1 MLFISN
7 HRIQFSEKQ
16 FDCRDYDKKFNVAI
30 CALSNSH
37 RWKAVRLSLMWHENG
52 MYIPRLHDCYII
64 DFRLH
69 AGVDALHVGVDALH
83 VEVDEK
89 LCRLSRSL
97 WIRSYAGGCRLQ
109 QAACR
114 MQQVAYRLHAA
125 CIRSYAGGCRLQQA
139 ACRMQQAACRLHAG
153 CMQPACSLHASL
165 VGHLHNTASS
175 TCQKA
180 QTWPQFN
187 CHALDNNG
195 WV

>member
-37 RWKAVRLSLMWHENG
+37 RWKAVRLSLIVTRKWNVH
-52 MYIPRLHDCYII
+52 RLHD
-64 DFRLH
+64 
-69 AGVDALHVGVDALH
+69 ATSGVDALHVGVDALH
-83 VEVDEK
+83 VED
-89 LCRLSRSL
+89 SRSTK
-97 WIRSYAGGCRLQ
+97 SCADCRAL
-109 QAACR
+109 CEYDR
-114 MQQVAYRLHAA
+114 MQEVAGCSRLHAGCSRLHAGCMQPACSLHAA

-165 VGHLHNTASS
+165 VGHLHKSPRLYIFSLN
-175 TCQKA
+175 
-180 QTWPQFN
+180 FN
-187 CHALDNNG
+187 IIY
-195 WV
+195 